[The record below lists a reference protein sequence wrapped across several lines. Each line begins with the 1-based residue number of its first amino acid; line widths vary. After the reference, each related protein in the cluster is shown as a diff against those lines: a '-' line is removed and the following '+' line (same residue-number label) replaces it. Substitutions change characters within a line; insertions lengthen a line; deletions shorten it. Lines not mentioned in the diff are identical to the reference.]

1 VARGGGKPAMP
12 FPACVAHYLWRER
25 SGMTNM
31 EKILGATRAD
41 RITETLTKA
50 LSPVA
55 MTIEDESARHAGHAG
70 AAAGG
75 ETHYRVSVVSESFRG
90 LGRVERSRMVHHI
103 LSNELSTGLHAL
115 SLSLRSPN
123 EM

>member
-1 VARGGGKPAMP
+1 MTSIEAPTRSARI
-12 FPACVAHYLWRER
+12 E
-25 SGMTNM
+25 
-31 EKILGATRAD
+31 ATLRQ
-41 RITETLTKA
+41 A
-50 LSPVA
+50 LQPVQL
-55 MTIEDESARHAGHAG
+55 TIEDESARHAGHAG

-90 LGRVERSRMVHHI
+90 LGRVERSRMVHQI
-103 LSNELSTGLHAL
+103 LSQELSTGLHAL